1 MENKEIIRQLKLTAS
16 LMELHD
22 ENPFKLRSYSTA
34 AFNLEKFQTPLE
46 LLPLE
51 ELEKIEGVGKSMASH
66 IREIV
71 DHKIYNKL
79 QELLK
84 DTPTGVIELLS
95 LQGFGAKKIRTL
107 WLDLDIKSETELMEA
122 CRNGRVAEMK
132 GFGEKSQAALIV
144 AIEFLRKNRGKLLYS
159 QADKVYKLL
168 EVTLKGNSSQIAP
181 IGDLHYYHIS

>member
-1 MENKEIIRQLKLTAS
+1 MENKEIIQQLKLTAS

-84 DTPTGVIELLS
+84 DISTIVMTPTDI
-95 LQGFGAKKIRTL
+95 T
-107 WLDLDIKSETELMEA
+107 IKSVNITVKATGTL
-122 CRNGRVAEMK
+122 
-132 GFGEKSQAALIV
+132 
-144 AIEFLRKNRGKLLYS
+144 
-159 QADKVYKLL
+159 LL
-168 EVTLKGNSSQIAP
+168 ESPMTDLKGTGVLTLSGGLIKIN
-181 IGDLHYYHIS
+181 